1 MLYNPYMIYKNRTS
15 LVYSS
20 LDTFYFPGYL
30 RYVTIFAFLQLQVE
44 VEFWSL
50 KHYNSVI

>member
-1 MLYNPYMIYKNRTS
+1 MS
-15 LVYSS
+15 GLVCSS
-20 LDTFYFPGYL
+20 LGSFDFPGYL
-30 RYVTIFAFLQLQVE
+30 RYVTIFAILQLQVE